1 MIGYKDTPGRGELG
15 WLLENTVWIN
25 RAHPAYEK
33 AIAGGHEQYHVV
45 LTVAW
50 VLLGHLDDQHS
61 ALLFIY
67 ALLPFPLPYAF
78 AAMPLAAGLL
88 LIGTTII

>member
-1 MIGYKDTPGRGELG
+1 MKIKIVTHKPNPAL
-15 WLLENTVWIN
+15 WLTAL
-25 RAHPAYEK
+25 
-33 AIAGGHEQYHVV
+33 
-45 LTVAW
+45 
-50 VLLGHLDDQHS
+50 
-61 ALLFIY
+61 LLFIY